1 MANEVYIDLS
11 AGITWTDTG
20 GDEDLDLG
28 SLAALTGVRVGSY
41 HDWGVD
47 PRPGLYM
54 MEIKIDGF
62 DTSAV
67 IGETIDTYIYEGQTT
82 SFFSG
87 PESPSDTTD
96 GAGNVNRLP
105 NLIGPLPVAVWSTT
119 AADNIV
125 AYRYFTS
132 FARYLGPVVHNATAD
147 ALLGTSDAHVITIYP
162 AAWQQ
167 Q

>member
-1 MANEVYIDLS
+1 MAKELYIDLS
-11 AGITWTDTG
+11 AGVTWTDTG

-28 SLAALTGVRVGSY
+28 ALPSGSVRVGSY

-54 MEIKIDGF
+54 MEVKIDGF
-62 DTSAV
+62 DSSPV
-67 IGETIDTYIYEGQTT
+67 IKDPVYTYITEGQTT

-87 PESPSDTTD
+87 PESPGDTTD
-96 GAGNVNRLP
+96 SAGNIERLVNL
-105 NLIGPLPVAVWSTT
+105 LGPFPLRVWSTT
-119 AADNIV
+119 AADNLV
-125 AYRYFTS
+125 GYFYYTS
-132 FARYLGPVVHNATAD
+132 FARYTAPVVHNASAD